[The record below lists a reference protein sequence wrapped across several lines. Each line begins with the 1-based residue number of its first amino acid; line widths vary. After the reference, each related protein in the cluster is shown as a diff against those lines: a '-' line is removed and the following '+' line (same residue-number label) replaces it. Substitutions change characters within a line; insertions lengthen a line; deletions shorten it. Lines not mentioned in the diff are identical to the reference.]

1 MKIENQEAPFT
12 VQIELTEGCNLGCK
26 FCGLRGMREKG
37 TKPWKFL
44 NIKTAKRIASEINK
58 G

>member
-12 VQIELTEGCNLGCK
+12 VQIELTEGCNLGCN
-26 FCGLRGMREKG
+26 FCGLRGMRENG

-44 NIKTAKRIASEINK
+44 SIKNSKTYCF
-58 G
+58 